1 MTPNIHSRKPPNEK
15 HVGQNALRTPEPDT
29 RTSLRMTTSPS
40 AFPFP
45 ELVETV

>member
-1 MTPNIHSRKPPNEK
+1 MTPNTHSRKPPNEK
-15 HVGQNALRTPEPDT
+15 HVGNNALHDLEPDA
-29 RTSLRMTTSPS
+29 RTSLRMTISPS